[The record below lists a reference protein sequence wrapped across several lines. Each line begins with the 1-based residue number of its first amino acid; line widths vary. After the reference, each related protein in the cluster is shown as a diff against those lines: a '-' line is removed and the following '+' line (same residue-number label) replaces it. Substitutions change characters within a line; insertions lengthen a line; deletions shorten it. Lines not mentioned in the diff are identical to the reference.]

1 MVRLSPA
8 LVVFTVLLSSPAVAG
23 AQSYT
28 CDPGFLNRESYRLTT
43 DAQALNVTRPRTNW
57 WDGFDASLRPY
68 QDALGDLNDA
78 ALTIAERALDLDP
91 KNQLARSQV
100 ARQLVILGDDPDRA
114 KAEIKALF
122 ANGGALAWTATLYDV
137 DAKAFFVMG
146 FDRAGIRVFRFGEAA
161 PHFTKHLG
169 VPEFPGPESHQLWR
183 AWGGCFDSSTSS
195 GSPRPFDKLKVVPSE
210 VEGRA
215 ESRGDGLSEE
225 AFVPWSDVREIAA
238 GNYVIWFRFNKP
250 VTVTSDNRKKKTLKE
265 FKVALH
271 GAMGTV
277 EYRQTSGS
285 GDGDRWYEDTRT
297 FSGIGKGPA
306 SYQDRIRLVLVAEV
320 DPGGRIKLPKQKRG
334 AGW

>member
-1 MVRLSPA
+1 MYRLSPA
-8 LVVFTVLLSSPAVAG
+8 AVVFTLLLSSPAVA
-23 AQSYT
+23 QTYT
-28 CDPGFLNRESYRLTT
+28 CDPGLLNRESYRLTT
-43 DAQALNVTRPRTNW
+43 DAQALNVTRPRADW
-57 WDGFDASLRPY
+57 WDGFDASLRTH
-68 QDALGDLNDA
+68 QNALGDLNEA

-161 PHFTKHLG
+161 PHFTTHLG
-169 VPEFPGPESHQLWR
+169 VPEFPGPESHKLWR
-183 AWGGCFDSSTSS
+183 AWGGCFDPSTGS
-195 GSPRPFDKLKVVPSE
+195 GSP
-210 VEGRA
+210 RA

-238 GNYVIWFRFNKP
+238 GNYVIWFRFNSP
-250 VTVTSDNRKKKTLKE
+250 VTVTSDNRRKKTLKE

-277 EYRQTSGS
+277 EFRQTSGS

-297 FSGIGKGPA
+297 FTGIGRGPA

-320 DPGGRIKLPKQKRG
+320 DPAGRIKLPKQKRG